1 MLSRRDPEGR
11 SVKANGAVMMAGGL
25 ARVVPKARMM
35 NGSKDMRESRTS
47 WLHGTTDAIGE
58 RSAAVGA
65 ARRYIS
71 CSRILEPEGA
81 Q

>member
-1 MLSRRDPEGR
+1 
-11 SVKANGAVMMAGGL
+11 MAGGL
-25 ARVVPKARMM
+25 AQVASKACTM

-58 RSAAVGA
+58 RKLAVGA